1 MSKPEETSM
10 SDESTPKPDLK
21 VVSSRDPADIFNDL
35 AALRK
40 ASKLTVKRS
49 TVLVNV
55 PVGKPANNV
64 YFRTHPTLMLEDA
77 TVIRDEEGTRK
88 KFYFVTPSMREH
100 SKLAPRLRP
109 VTIHLVCTWPGD
121 GVSLWPVAAKADFA
135 AWRSEQ
141 AAARLAQDKWTQL
154 VWDPDRADFNVETA
168 ENIDRQPAWPHE
180 SFEQLLKLGFAD
192 CIVDSEDHYY
202 VRRLR
207 GIID

>member
-1 MSKPEETSM
+1 MT
-10 SDESTPKPDLK
+10 DEQAKKPDLK
-21 VVSSRDPADIFNDL
+21 VVPNKDPSAIFDDL

-55 PVGKPANNV
+55 PVGKPSNNV

-77 TVIRDEEGTRK
+77 TVIREEEGTRK
-88 KFYFVTPSMREH
+88 KFYFVTPSMRDH
-100 SKLAPRLRP
+100 PKLAPRLRW
-109 VTIHLVCTWPGD
+109 VTIHLVSTWPGD
-121 GVSLWPVAAKADFA
+121 GVSLWPVAVKADFA

-141 AAARLAQDKWTQL
+141 AAARLAVDKWTQL
-154 VWDPDRADFNVETA
+154 VWDPDRADFRVETA
-168 ENIDRQPAWPHE
+168 ENIDREPVWPKE
-180 SFEQLLKLGFAD
+180 TFEQLLKLGFAD
-192 CIVDSEDHYY
+192 CIVDNEDHYY

>member
-1 MSKPEETSM
+1 M
-10 SDESTPKPDLK
+10 SDESAQKPDLK
-21 VVSSRDPADIFNDL
+21 VVPKGDPADIFNDL

-40 ASKLTVKRS
+40 ASKLTVKRQ

-55 PVGKPANNV
+55 PVGKPPNNV
-64 YFRTHPTLMLEDA
+64 YFRVHPDIMLEDA

-88 KFYFVTPSMREH
+88 KFYFITPSMREH
-100 SKLAPRLRP
+100 PKLAPRLRY

-121 GVSLWPVAAKADFA
+121 GILLWPVSAAADFA

-141 AAARLAQDKWTQL
+141 AAARLAKDKWTQL
-154 VWDPDRADFNVETA
+154 VWNPDRADFNVETA
-168 ENIDRQPAWPHE
+168 ENIDRQPTWPKE
-180 SFEQLLKLGFAD
+180 SFEQLLKLGYAD
-192 CIVDSEDHYY
+192 CIVDNEDHYY